1 MKCIPITFSGL
12 FVAAAILVIEMEEVF
27 VARERDDITIF
38 NMHVILPKI
47 ASFLVIWSNAVKI
60 SFLTAKLS
68 TTALQGR
75 DVYKFAFSTKTYFN
89 TKFWTSERF

>member
-47 ASFLVIWSNAVKI
+47 ASFLVI
-60 SFLTAKLS
+60 
-68 TTALQGR
+68 
-75 DVYKFAFSTKTYFN
+75 
-89 TKFWTSERF
+89 